1 MKFFEC
7 FDCYSPVSSLL
18 QHVEAVQRGGDV
30 LRADAGQLAELPY
43 GDLPVADLMEA
54 LQHHTAPVG
63 HVGEPSEVR
72 QRLLRRARLAFTLGQ
87 QVACRARDTHSNT
100 NQLY

>member
-1 MKFFEC
+1 M
-7 FDCYSPVSSLL
+7 
-18 QHVEAVQRGGDV
+18 QRGGDV

-54 LQHHTAPVG
+54 LQHHAAPVG

-72 QRLLRRARLAFTLGQ
+72 QRLLRGARLAFTLGQ
-87 QVACRARDTHSNT
+87 QVACRVWGVVGRAHTQQHEPVILGALVNT
-100 NQLY
+100 FNGDQQSGCV